1 MAIIRSELMA
11 IKNRVK
17 FGIVIGTSEPFH

>member
-17 FGIVIGTSEPFH
+17 FGIVIGASEPFH